1 MTGDS
6 DSKLQVTK
14 TPKIRRICPRQVASE
29 TALWENR
36 NMIFGAKIFNR
47 MPLGVVT
54 KKLQVQEERV
64 R

>member
-36 NMIFGAKIFNR
+36 NMIFGAKIFSR
-47 MPLGVVT
+47 MPFDVMAKNYKF
-54 KKLQVQEERV
+54 KKNA
-64 R
+64 